1 MSESLARLDP
11 RARRTRQ
18 LLRETLIELIVERG
32 EFQSITIKDI
42 ATRAEV
48 SRTTFYLHFKTV
60 DDLLFETMRE
70 QYMQIFERIHAPDV
84 GLDIAS
90 GEDFEH
96 VEENADF
103 YRVMIGENGSPA
115 FVNRVRDFL
124 AEANVEWMQEHL
136 SPDQASP
143 VPIEMVGNFMA
154 GAQIG
159 VIAWWLKQNEGEDFT
174 PSAEMMGKMAALCCT
189 LGIGQ
194 ALGLGDALD
203 KNLTDR

>member
-1 MSESLARLDP
+1 MLESLARLDP

-18 LLRETLIELIVERG
+18 LLRETLIELTMERG

-70 QYMQIFERIHAPDV
+70 QYMQIFARVHEPDV

-90 GEDFEH
+90 GEDFKH

-115 FVNRVRDFL
+115 FVNRVRSFL
-124 AEANVEWMQEHL
+124 AQANVEWMQEHL
-136 SPDQASP
+136 PTEQESPI
-143 VPIEMVGNFMA
+143 PIEMVGYFMA

-159 VIAWWLKQNEGEDFT
+159 IIAWWLKQNEGADFN
-174 PSAEMMGKMAALCCT
+174 PSAEVMGKMAATCCT
-189 LGIGQ
+189 MGVGQ
-194 ALGLGDALD
+194 ALGIDNFGA
-203 KNLTDR
+203 KTKP